1 MAYKTTDEAVQEIL
15 QRTIRVETRMLQ
27 LGDHVGANLRT
38 KQRIEVEP
46 TADSVVVYVDSM
58 DVSLSRILAEIKDSP
73 HWLRATQGRDLH
85 GTVRT
90 VRIRIGTRRD
100 FQEIG
105 GLVVPL

>member
-1 MAYKTTDEAVQEIL
+1 MSHKTTDEAVQEIL

-38 KQRIEVEP
+38 KQRIDVEP

-58 DVSLSRILAEIKDSP
+58 DVSFSRILAEIKDSA
-73 HWLRATQGRDLH
+73 HWQRITLGRDEH

-90 VRIRIGTRRD
+90 LRIRMGTRRD
-100 FQEIG
+100 FQEIATIN
-105 GLVVPL
+105 VPM